1 MKHIKKESVLIFGSI
16 SLAVTICYRFSSLVD
31 YTWSRLKVFM
41 MGPLDIDILLLLGV
55 LLYHLTLTCVIIS
68 LFEDS
73 A

>member
-1 MKHIKKESVLIFGSI
+1 
-16 SLAVTICYRFSSLVD
+16 
-31 YTWSRLKVFM
+31 M

>member
-1 MKHIKKESVLIFGSI
+1 MKHIKKESLLIFGSI
-16 SLAVTICYRFSSLVD
+16 SWLLPYATVFLVD
-31 YTWSRLKVFM
+31 YTWSMLKFFM